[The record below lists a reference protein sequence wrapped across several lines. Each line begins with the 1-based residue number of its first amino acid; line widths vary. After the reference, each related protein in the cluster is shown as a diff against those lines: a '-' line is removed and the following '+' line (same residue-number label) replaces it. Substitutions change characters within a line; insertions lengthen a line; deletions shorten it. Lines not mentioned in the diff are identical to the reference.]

1 MLAAPVNR
9 SVDGSDIEFVRT
21 SAVMRGRSV
30 PKSPKEP
37 ESSASGCEV
46 KKSTLCLC
54 MRRSRGIGF
63 DRDGNVI
70 IAFLSS
76 RTKDQEKT
84 PTLVMM

>member
-1 MLAAPVNR
+1 
-9 SVDGSDIEFVRT
+9 
-21 SAVMRGRSV
+21 
-30 PKSPKEP
+30 
-37 ESSASGCEV
+37 
-46 KKSTLCLC
+46 